1 MRTIPE
7 YVAARRAVWRKDTES
22 TIRFE
27 ATFYRNALLKD
38 EKREIAKRERVPV
51 ELIGIDSLDEL
62 EVAELLL
69 ARIKAEIAGQ
79 TKVEAQLRL
88 STVRLR
94 REKQLKID
102 LAVLRE
108 ERKWLTAQ
116 RDAIIARGYEKNPKF
131 EELRAKLA
139 TGEIAGEFTSVRE
152 KLKPRKEKPRK
163 PTLAEQTAVFNGAD
177 EIAAYVAARE
187 KGEWRRDPSSKVDF
201 EKTVYRGKY
210 TKEEREQLATTNQA
224 VPKWFMEFR
233 RMTERQL
240 WQLRVVRAK
249 ALLAGLK
256 ARYAK
261 NCGKA
266 RKQTIADIRAVVAEI
281 EWLRHRRDAFPACRQ
296 GEWDGAFAIR
306 WEERVKS
313 AAEER
318 ARKAAARAE
327 RERKRYQTDEERRAA
342 QSAIG
347 RRYRERKALAAGKP
361 MPRHYRKYATKE
373 ERYQAILA
381 SNRESA
387 RRRKEREARGE
398 KMPLRGVVEGFS
410 FPHKAR
416 RGPMIVEC
424 RYASF
429 WGRTA

>member
-1 MRTIPE
+1 M
-7 YVAARRAVWRKDTES
+7 WRKDTES

-79 TKVEAQLRL
+79 TKVEAQLKL

-131 EELRAKLA
+131 EELRAKA
-139 TGEIAGEFTSVRE
+139 RDEGWGMRDE
-152 KLKPRKEKPRK
+152 KEGARKEKPRK

-240 WQLRVVRAK
+240 WQLRVVRATE
-249 ALLAGLK
+249 LLSGLK
-256 ARYAK
+256 AQYAK
-261 NCGKA
+261 KCGKA

-306 WEERVKS
+306 WEDRVKS

-361 MPRHYRKYATKE
+361 MPRHYRKYATDA

-387 RRRKEREARGE
+387 RRRKERIRGMRDE
-398 KMPLRGVVEGFS
+398 GWGMRKNAGVNGFLMPRR
-410 FPHKAR
+410 PP

>member
-1 MRTIPE
+1 
-7 YVAARRAVWRKDTES
+7 
-22 TIRFE
+22 
-27 ATFYRNALLKD
+27 
-38 EKREIAKRERVPV
+38 
-51 ELIGIDSLDEL
+51 
-62 EVAELLL
+62 
-69 ARIKAEIAGQ
+69 
-79 TKVEAQLRL
+79 
-88 STVRLR
+88 
-94 REKQLKID
+94 
-102 LAVLRE
+102 
-108 ERKWLTAQ
+108 
-116 RDAIIARGYEKNPKF
+116 
-131 EELRAKLA
+131 
-139 TGEIAGEFTSVRE
+139 
-152 KLKPRKEKPRK
+152 
-163 PTLAEQTAVFNGAD
+163 
-177 EIAAYVAARE
+177 
-187 KGEWRRDPSSKVDF
+187 
-201 EKTVYRGKY
+201 
-210 TKEEREQLATTNQA
+210 
-224 VPKWFMEFR
+224 
-233 RMTERQL
+233 MTERQL

-256 ARYAK
+256 AQYAK
-261 NCGKA
+261 KCGKA
-266 RKQTIADIRAVVAEI
+266 RKQTVADIRAVVAEI

-361 MPRHYRKYATKE
+361 MPRHYRKYATDA

-398 KMPLRGVVEGFS
+398 KMPLRGVVEGSS
-410 FPHKAR
+410 FPHKPR

>member
-1 MRTIPE
+1 MSNEHLKRMT
-7 YVAARRAVWRKDTES
+7 AARRAVWRKDTES
-22 TIRFE
+22 TVRFE

-51 ELIGIDSLDEL
+51 ELIGIDCLDEL

-79 TKVEAQLRL
+79 KKVEAQLKM

-94 REKQLKID
+94 RKKQLKID

-108 ERKWLTAQ
+108 ERKWLTAR
-116 RDAIIARGYEKNPKF
+116 RDEIMARGNEKNTKF
-131 EELRAKLA
+131 AELRAKLA
-139 TGEIAGEFTSVRE
+139 RGELTGEFKPVAAKRP
-152 KLKPRKEKPRK
+152 PRKRQ
-163 PTLAEQTAVFNGAD
+163 PTLAEQTVVFNGAD
-177 EIAAYVAARE
+177 EAAAYIAARE
-187 KGEWRRDPSSKVDF
+187 KGEWRRDPSSKVNF

-210 TKEEREQLATTNQA
+210 TRGEREQLATTNPT

-240 WQLRVVRAK
+240 WQLRVVRAT
-249 ALLAGLK
+249 ALLGELK
-256 ARYAK
+256 AQYAK
-261 NCGKA
+261 KRGKA
-266 RKQTIADIRAVVAEI
+266 RKRTVADIRAVVAEI
-281 EWLRHRRDAFPACRQ
+281 AWMRHKRDAFPSWRQ
-296 GEWDGAFAIR
+296 GEWDTAFTIR
-306 WEERVKS
+306 WEEREKA

-318 ARKAAARAE
+318 TRKAKARAE
-327 RERKRYQTDEERRAA
+327 RERKKYRTDEERRAA
-342 QSAIG
+342 QREIT

-361 MPRHYRKYATKE
+361 VPRHNRKYATAE

-398 KMPLRGVVEGFS
+398 LMPCRGVVDGFS

-416 RGPMIVEC
+416 RGPMIVEVK
-424 RYASF
+424 YASW